1 MITLKCKV
9 CGGDIDV
16 HGNSGTCAY
25 CGAAFSLSALDDDSR
40 IENMNRANEARRTQ
54 DFDEALRA
62 WSMLAAEDPH
72 NAETRW
78 NLALS
83 RYGIEYVWDEPSAD
97 FVPNIHRL
105 RYERF
110 NDDSDYCACMLEASE
125 NALVY
130 YMDQANRIQA
140 IQDRLLDLIRTE
152 QPYDVFICFKEQDA
166 NGQRTRDSVLAQEI
180 YEQLTAKGL
189 RVFFSRISLRA
200 VAGQNYEPYIFA
212 ALQNARVMIVVGTQ
226 LDYLT
231 APWVR
236 NEWSRYLALM
246 AEDQSKYLIP
256 AYEKLPPELFPA
268 EIPMREALDLSAP
281 GALLDLTSGVLRLLN
296 RENTAAT
303 HAEYTRLC
311 DLMRAALAAG
321 NYAEVAKQG
330 REALAAEPQ
339 GAEAWWMLLLAEQGL
354 ATEGELLTADVNW
367 MDSRYFAES
376 YRLAN
381 ARRRQLLDEAK
392 RNHERRV
399 AELRES
405 GELEAQARDSELH
418 TQNVVNQARALMTAG
433 QFKKAATILNDNV
446 RATPEVNVLRED
458 AELGAEYEDINPKSY
473 LSACI
478 RRDHPEVNSGY
489 SELYNVRFRAIA
501 PHWPGAAWKRAVGGL
516 SLAVAIACGYVF
528 HAQGTLM
535 NVAIVGLILGIG
547 LLASALTEQMEN
559 AALRV
564 ALICASPFALA
575 AIVGN
580 LTNELP
586 YAIRPFMAPLAVVAL
601 LPMGIVSAHD
611 ATLESRRTAH
621 VRKMTSYYTQNIMPL
636 EQQYVAEYE
645 KRFAP
650 LRTYGP
656 LKELATQANSAES
669 WRTISIRIDGSNR

>member
-1 MITLKCKV
+1 MIALKCKV

-16 HGNSGTCAY
+16 HGDSGTCAY
-25 CGAAFSLSALDDDSR
+25 CGAAFSLSTLDDDSR

-54 DFDEALRA
+54 DFDEAIRA
-62 WSMLAAEDPH
+62 WSMLVAADPH

-110 NDDSDYCACMLEASE
+110 NDDPDYCACMLEADE

-140 IQDRLLDLIRTE
+140 IQDRLLELIRTE

-268 EIPMREALDLSAP
+268 EMPMREALDLSTP

-303 HAEYTRLC
+303 HAEYIRLC
-311 DLMRAALAAG
+311 DLMRTALKAG
-321 NYAEVAKQG
+321 DFVEVTKQG
-330 REALAAEPQ
+330 RDALAAEPK
-339 GAEAWWMLLLAEQGL
+339 GAEAWWMLLLAEQGI
-354 ATEGELLTADVNW
+354 TDESELLTADVNW
-367 MDSRYFAES
+367 MDSRYFDEAYS
-376 YRLAN
+376 LAN
-381 ARRRQLLDEAK
+381 ARRRQLLDQAK
-392 RNHERRV
+392 RHHDQRI
-399 AELRES
+399 AELRRS
-405 GELEAQARDSELH
+405 DELEAQARDSELH
-418 TQNVVNQARALMTAG
+418 TQNVVNEARTLMMAG
-433 QFKKAATILNDNV
+433 QFKKAAAILNDNV

-458 AELGAEYEDINPKSY
+458 AELGAEYEDIDPKSY
-473 LSACI
+473 LSDCI
-478 RRDHPEVNSGY
+478 RRDHPDVSSGF
-489 SELYNVRFRAIA
+489 SQLLNVRFRAIA
-501 PHWPGAAWKRAVGGL
+501 PHWPGTAWKRGLGGL
-516 SLAVAIACGYVF
+516 SLAVSMACAYVF
-528 HAQGTLM
+528 HAQGVVM
-535 NVAIVGLILGIG
+535 NVAIVGLIAGIG
-547 LLASALTEQMEN
+547 LLTSALTEQMEN
-559 AALRV
+559 PTLRLALV
-564 ALICASPFALA
+564 CGSPFVLA
-575 AIVGN
+575 AVVGN
-580 LTNELP
+580 LMLELP
-586 YAIRPFMAPLAVVAL
+586 YAIRPFMAPLIVLAL
-601 LPMGIVSAHD
+601 IPIGLVSAHD
-611 ATLESRRTAH
+611 AALESRRRAH
-621 VRKMTSYYTQNIMPL
+621 MNKQTSYYKQNIMPL
-636 EQQYVAEYE
+636 EQQYIAEYE

-656 LKELATQANSAES
+656 LKELATQADSANN
-669 WRTISIRIDGSNR
+669 WYTISTLIDTDN